1 MEWFEIAELL
11 VELVIIIVIM
21 AFFFYMLKWVM
32 DLSITCWNNIYK
44 CPIKPP
50 PIPFLGERC
59 EVSILW

>member
-11 VELVIIIVIM
+11 VELMIIILIM
-21 AFFFYMLKWVM
+21 AFFFYLLIWVM

-50 PIPFLGERC
+50 ADTIFWVMEKWGKT
-59 EVSILW
+59 S